1 MGEKTQEAIMRF
13 ALDRLNIHLFEII
26 ESQWKQFL
34 HGKNIIHRPMLIFIC
49 GDQQN
54 CFTSD
59 ERLIVAAIFV
69 NITLYKYYFYR
80 NAIKQKYI
88 IKYIESITWKV

>member
-13 ALDRLNIHLFEII
+13 ALDRLNIRLFEIT

-34 HGKNIIHRPMLIFIC
+34 HGKNIIHKPMLIFIC

-59 ERLIVAAIFV
+59 ERLTVAAVFV
-69 NITLYKYYFYR
+69 NITLYYYITYYFY
-80 NAIKQKYI
+80 
-88 IKYIESITWKV
+88 